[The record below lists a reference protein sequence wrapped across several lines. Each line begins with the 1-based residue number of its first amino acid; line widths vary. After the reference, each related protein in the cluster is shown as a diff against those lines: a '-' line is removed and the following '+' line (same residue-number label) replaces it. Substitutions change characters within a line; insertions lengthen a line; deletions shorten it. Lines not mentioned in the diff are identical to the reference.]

1 MRAQDTQK
9 QIIRRHPGK
18 NSQTLA
24 YANEILE
31 KGTNATAAEVSAALQ
46 RLDSGRQGLVPANRE
61 TLVNLVADANAK
73 LGETDKY
80 TEASLANLKTYI
92 DAADAVLKNSAST
105 PAQIQTAIDELNQA
119 IAALDEIE
127 QGGQTG
133 DGGETGDGD
142 QTGDGSQN
150 GDKDNGGQNDGKD
163 DGNDKAVQTG
173 DTTNLFLPAVM
184 AVIALA
190 AAASVIIIKKKR
202 K

>member
-1 MRAQDTQK
+1 MTT
-9 QIIRRHPGK
+9 RRQPVTK
-18 NSQTLA
+18 RTTFSDAFA

-31 KGTNATAAEVSAALQ
+31 KGTAATAAEVSAAIQ
-46 RLDSGRQGLVPANRE
+46 QLDGARQGLVPANRE

-73 LGETDKY
+73 LNETDKY
-80 TEASLANLKTYI
+80 TGTSLANLKTYI

-142 QTGDGSQN
+142 QTGDGSQT
-150 GDKDNGGQNDGKD
+150 GDKGDGGKGDVSD
-163 DGNDKAVQTG
+163 PDKAPQTG
-173 DTTNLFLPAVM
+173 DNTNIVGPVVGV
-184 AVIALA
+184 VIALLLA
-190 AAASVIIIKKKR
+190 AAIVIIRKKR